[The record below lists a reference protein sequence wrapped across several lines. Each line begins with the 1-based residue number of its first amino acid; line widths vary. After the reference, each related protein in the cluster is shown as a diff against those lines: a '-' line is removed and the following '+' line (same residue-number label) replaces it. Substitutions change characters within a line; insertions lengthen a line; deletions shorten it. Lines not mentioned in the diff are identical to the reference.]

1 MKKQK
6 KRKRTSSAGRLGRLP
21 LILVVMA
28 AASVAIGAVTV
39 ISGRLA
45 GVSGPQNQV
54 KGPSVAE
61 KAGKNY
67 VTVKV
72 AGQDVQV
79 DSQTGQIKPLTPQEA
94 QQLAQGLKGMLNQST
109 EGLVQVKHG
118 DGSVSMD
125 LEGRFQN
132 VTVAR
137 INQDGS
143 VSQSCVDNPQSAA
156 SFFGIDPQLL
166 GVEPSGIASA
176 NQPARVTPAKNAL
189 Q

>member
-6 KRKRTSSAGRLGRLP
+6 KRKRTSSVHRFGRLP
-21 LILVVMA
+21 LILIVMA
-28 AASVAIGAVTV
+28 AGCLAVGAVTV

-45 GVSGPQNQV
+45 EVKESQSQV
-54 KGPSVAE
+54 RASSVAG

-72 AGQDVQV
+72 AGRDVQV

-94 QQLAQGLKGMLNQST
+94 QQLAEGLKGMLNQST
-109 EGLVQVKHG
+109 EGLVQVKHA
-118 DGSVSMD
+118 DGHVSMD
-125 LEGRFQN
+125 LDGRFQN

-137 INQDGS
+137 INEDGS
-143 VSQSCVDNPQSAA
+143 LSQSCVDNPQAAA

-166 GVEPSGIASA
+166 GVESSGKQLS
-176 NQPARVTPAKNAL
+176 NQPSRLSPAKNPIR
-189 Q
+189 

>member
-28 AASVAIGAVTV
+28 AASVAIGAVTM

-45 GVSGPQNQV
+45 GVRGPQNQA

-61 KAGKNY
+61 KTGKNF

-72 AGQDVQV
+72 AGRDVQV

-94 QQLAQGLKGMLNQST
+94 QQLAQGLKGMLNRST
-109 EGLVQVKHG
+109 EGLIEITHP
-118 DGSVSMD
+118 DGSVSLD
-125 LEGRFQN
+125 LQNRFQN
-132 VTVAR
+132 LTVAR
-137 INQDGS
+137 INADG
-143 VSQSCVDNPQSAA
+143 
-156 SFFGIDPQLL
+156 
-166 GVEPSGIASA
+166 
-176 NQPARVTPAKNAL
+176 
-189 Q
+189 